1 MKNVFQ
7 KLNKVFDSH
16 RRLAIMSLL
25 VVNDW
30 VTFKAL
36 KDEGICTSDG
46 NLASHLSTLEKNE
59 FIEVKKSFVG
69 RKPQTSYAATAAGRQ
84 AFKEHLDALEE
95 LLKGR
100 D

>member
-1 MKNVFQ
+1 MKDVLQ
-7 KLNKVFDSH
+7 KLNKVFDNH
-16 RRLAIMSLL
+16 KRLAIMSLL

-30 VTFKAL
+30 LTFKVL
-36 KDEGICTSDG
+36 KEEMGATDG

-69 RKPQTSYAATAAGRQ
+69 RKPQTSYSATPVGRQ

-95 LLKGR
+95 LLKGKE
-100 D
+100 